1 MKRVVITGMGGVTAL
16 GHDWASLSR
25 GLREGISGIR
35 TMTEWADYRN
45 LATQLGGPVDDFVLP
60 AHYPR
65 KKIRAM
71 GRVAQLA
78 TRATELALDD
88 AGLLNDPLL
97 HNGRCGIAYGSS
109 TGSTDATMEFALML
123 HQRDMTRVSPT
134 TYIRMMGH
142 TTAVN
147 LSVFFGVKGR
157 VYTTSSACTS
167 GSQGIGYAYEAIRA
181 GQQTVMIA
189 GGAEELCPS
198 EAAVF
203 DTFNAASTRN
213 DAPHTTPS
221 PFDRDRDGLVIG
233 EGATTLILEE
243 LEHARARGATIFGE
257 VVGFGTN
264 CDGAHITLP
273 DGPSMQQAMELA
285 LEDAGLPTDAIGYI
299 NAHGTATGPGDIAE
313 SQATAALFGNRVP
326 FSSLKGHLGH
336 TLGAGGAIEAWST
349 LQMMREGWL
358 APTLNLNNL
367 DPECAELDYIV
378 NSPRTA
384 QVEYAMSNNFA
395 FGGINTSL
403 IFRLSV

>member
-16 GHDWASLSR
+16 GDDWTTLGS
-25 GLREGISGIR
+25 GLRAGTSGIC
-35 TMTEWADYRN
+35 TLPHWAEYRN
-45 LATQLGGPVDDFVLP
+45 LATQLGGPVQGFELP

-65 KKIRAM
+65 KKVRAM

-78 TRATELALDD
+78 TRATEHALEN

-97 HNGRCGIAYGSS
+97 HSGRCGVAYGSS
-109 TGSTDATMEFALML
+109 TGSTDATTEFALML

-147 LSVFFGVKGR
+147 LSVFFGLKGR
-157 VYTTSSACTS
+157 VYTTSSGCTS

-181 GQQTVMIA
+181 GRQTLMIA

-203 DTFNAASTRN
+203 DTFRAASTRN
-213 DAPHTTPS
+213 DRPQETPS

-233 EGATTLILEE
+233 EGAATLVLEE
-243 LEHARARGATIFGE
+243 LEHARARGARIFAE
-257 VVGFGTN
+257 VVGYGTN

-273 DGPSMQQAMELA
+273 DGPSMQIAMELA
-285 LEDAGLPTDAIGYI
+285 LDDAGLPPEAIGYI
-299 NAHGTATGPGDIAE
+299 NGHGTATGPGDLAE
-313 SQATAALFGNRVP
+313 SHATAALFGQRVP
-326 FSSLKGHLGH
+326 FSTVKGHLGH
-336 TLGAGGAIEAWST
+336 TLGACGAIEAWST
-349 LQMMREGWL
+349 IQMMREGWL
-358 APTLNLNNL
+358 NATLNLNNL
-367 DPECAELDYIV
+367 DPDCAPLDYIV
-378 NSPRTA
+378 GQARSA

-403 IFRLSV
+403 VFRRL